1 MHGEPFMKLA
11 ALGPEGTISHEVAQ
25 KIAGTDEI
33 VLLPSIARIFNFV
46 MAGEGVGLVPLENSE
61 SGGIGATLNGIREHS
76 VFITGHITVPVG
88 HHFATAD
95 PRGPIRTL
103 YVHPETHEQCSAFIE
118 SLGIPVVHTASNAE
132 SARLANLRA
141 HTGAITT
148 RTAAEHW
155 ALSLVRTDVQNT
167 ANNRTR
173 FIRIS
178 REPCPVPAS
187 GTCSIL
193 VDPAG
198 DRVGLLHGILSVFR
212 DRGINLSRI
221 ESRPSTR
228 RMGEYIFFLDA
239 DMHPEWQDALHALAP
254 LARVRALGCYGT
266 LGGAP

>member
-1 MHGEPFMKLA
+1 MKIA
-11 ALGPEGTISHEVAQ
+11 ALGPEGTISHEVAH
-25 KIAGTDEI
+25 KIAGSNDI
-33 VLLPSIARIFNFV
+33 ILLPSIARIFGFV

-61 SGGIGATLNGIREHS
+61 SGGIGATLNGLREHP
-76 VFITGHITVPVG
+76 VFITGQITVPVA
-88 HHFATAD
+88 HHFAVAD
-95 PRGPIRTL
+95 PGDTISTL
-103 YVHPETHEQCSAFIE
+103 YVHPETHEQCAVFIE

-132 SARLANLRA
+132 SARSAHLGV

-155 ALSLVRTDVQNT
+155 SLSLIRTDVQNT

-178 REPCPVPAS
+178 REPCPVPES

-193 VDPAG
+193 VDPAD
-198 DRVGLLHGILSVFR
+198 DRVGLLHAILGVFR

-239 DMHPEWQDALHALAP
+239 DLHPQWQEALSALAP
-254 LARVRALGCYGT
+254 MARVRALGCYGT
-266 LGGAP
+266 LGEAP